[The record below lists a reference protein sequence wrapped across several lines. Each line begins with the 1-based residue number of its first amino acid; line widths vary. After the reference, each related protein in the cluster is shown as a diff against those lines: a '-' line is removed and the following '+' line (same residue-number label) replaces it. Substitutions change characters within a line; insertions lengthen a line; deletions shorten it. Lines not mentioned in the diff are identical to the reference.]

1 MTMTKEAMLE
11 YLRKRRTQLEDA
23 ISKYLDID
31 LNDAADI
38 AAQELKVVDAKIKEL
53 EAKAQ

>member
-11 YLRKRRTQLEDA
+11 YLKKEEKRLEDA
-23 ISKYLDID
+23 ISKYMEID

-38 AAQELKVVDAKIKEL
+38 ASQNLKVVRAKIKEL
-53 EAKAQ
+53 EA